1 MTPPA
6 SRCPF
11 CNFALVPN
19 AASCPNC
26 GHVFSVAPKAG
37 ETPATRPPSS
47 SSAGLPSPVPPGS
60 PTRPGGW
67 NVSGDESAF
76 YPSVAPPPVAGASG
90 VSSPSQP
97 QIASYA
103 AGPSL
108 PALPK
113 RRFRVTHLLLGLIAL
128 LLLFAVVEMGIII
141 SRPAGATTGS
151 IGPSGGSTTLPAQ
164 TGTPAR
170 YPTPSRTPL
179 PTATAT
185 PLPPGLILYQ
195 ENWPADQNE
204 WSTSKQWKFIGDGT
218 LGSDGSAD
226 GSTGNTFTLW
236 YLKQMPTTDYKVE
249 ATIQFARSTDP
260 QGHGYYE
267 FGLMLRGNGRGSGYE
282 VGVGYQAFVEGQLFT
297 TCQSA
302 SNDAFITKIGNDSKP
317 GTPCGAYTLPN
328 ELSGTSYTVDTN
340 VHKFRAEVKGNSIA
354 LFIDD
359 KPIANTTDN
368 TYANAG
374 QVGIRDVFGD
384 INVLSFVVTSL

>member
-1 MTPPA
+1 MTPSVP
-6 SRCPF
+6 RCPF
-11 CNFALVPN
+11 CDFALVPG

-26 GHVFSVAPKAG
+26 GHIFSASVKA
-37 ETPATRPPSS
+37 EKQQ
-47 SSAGLPSPVPPGS
+47 VPGA
-60 PTRPGGW
+60 
-67 NVSGDESAF
+67 ESAF
-76 YPSVAPPPVAGASG
+76 YQSVAPPPVAGVSG

-97 QIASYA
+97 QMVPYH
-103 AGPSL
+103 AGPPL
-108 PALPK
+108 PTPPRK
-113 RRFRVTHLLLGLIAL
+113 RSRGTQLLLGLIAL

-141 SRPAGATTGS
+141 GKPGGSSAGANAAPGVS
-151 IGPSGGSTTLPAQ
+151 STSPAQ
-164 TGTPAR
+164 AGRTPGF
-170 YPTPSRTPL
+170 PTPTRTPL

-204 WSTSKQWKFIGDGT
+204 WSTSKQWKFISDGT

-236 YLKQMPTTDYKVE
+236 YLKQMPTADYKVE

-260 QGHGYYE
+260 QGRGYYE

-328 ELSGTSYTVDTN
+328 ELSGTSYPVDTN

-368 TYANAG
+368 TYSNAG